1 MEVKINKEIREY
13 TESIFLGLS
22 LRQFLFSVL
31 ACGMA
36 LILFFILK
44 PYFST
49 ETLSWVCI
57 LVAMPFAVLGFVKY
71 NGMTAEKF
79 VITWIKSEILMPKKL
94 LFKPTNLYEQMIKDI
109 EFKKLNDK
117 KRKSKNQKGVK
128 YNK

>member
-1 MEVKINKEIREY
+1 
-13 TESIFLGLS
+13 
-22 LRQFLFSVL
+22 
-31 ACGMA
+31 MA

-79 VITWIKSEILMPKKL
+79 IITWIKSEILMPKKL
-94 LFKPTNLYEQMIKDI
+94 LFKPNNLYEQMIKDI
-109 EFKKLNDK
+109 ELKKLNDK
-117 KRKSKNQKGVK
+117 KKAKIKK
-128 YNK
+128 E